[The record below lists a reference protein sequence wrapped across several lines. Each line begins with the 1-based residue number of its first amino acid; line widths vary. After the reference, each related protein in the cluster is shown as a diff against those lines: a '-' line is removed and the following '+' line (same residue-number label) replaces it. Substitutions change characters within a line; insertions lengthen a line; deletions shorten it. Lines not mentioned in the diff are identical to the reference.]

1 MNKTS
6 PLAKYNAEERR
17 ALSAWVK
24 LTRATE
30 SIGSRLREENALQ
43 SLTPPQFGVLEML
56 YHLGPLCQKEIS
68 IKLLRSG
75 GNVTMVVDNL
85 EKQGLVQR
93 RKYLQDRRYYR
104 IHLTNEGS
112 KLIKKAFKQQL
123 RLLVSLFGVLTK
135 HEQEMLST
143 LCRKL
148 GHGVSTKDLKC
159 DHTEIKSEES

>member
-6 PLAKYNAEERR
+6 PLANYNAEERR

-24 LTRATE
+24 LSRATE

-68 IKLLRSG
+68 TKLLRSG

-93 RKYLQDRRYYR
+93 RKNLQDRRYYR
-104 IHLTNEGS
+104 IHLTTEGS
-112 KLIKKAFKQQL
+112 KLIKKAFKQHLQV
-123 RLLVSLFGVLTK
+123 LVSLFSILTAR
-135 HEQEMLST
+135 EQEVLST

-148 GHGVSTKDLKC
+148 GHGVTHKDLKW
-159 DHTEIKSEES
+159 DNSEIKS